1 MAKVKYGL
9 RLKGYSAR
17 IERAARRDAVE
28 AAADHILGVSQ
39 DLVPI
44 EEGTL
49 QSTGKVTVSEGGLRA
64 AVSYGL
70 VYGPIQHDRLD
81 FKHKPGRQALYLAQP
96 MQTERD
102 TALKIMAA
110 VMRRSV
116 RG

>member
-17 IERAARRDAVE
+17 IERAARRDAVT

-39 DLVPI
+39 DLVPRR
-44 EEGTL
+44 EGVL
-49 QSTGKVTVSEGGLRA
+49 QSTGKVTVSDGGLRA
-64 AVSYGL
+64 GISYGTP
-70 VYGPIQHDRLD
+70 YGRRQHQELTW
-81 FKHKPGRQALYLAQP
+81 KHAPGRQALYLETP
-96 MQTERD
+96 MMTERE

-116 RG
+116 R